1 MSPHDLNDYK
11 WSQMTS
17 NDFKWLKKSKVD
29 KIIYTYHK
37 HATLLKIALSFFG
50 TQSDTQSET
59 VYPRISKP
67 SVGPELELP
76 TSYSD
81 SVLSL

>member
-1 MSPHDLNDYK
+1 MEDPLY
-11 WSQMTS
+11 
-17 NDFKWLKKSKVD
+17 
-29 KIIYTYHK
+29 K